1 MGSGEDIF
9 MDRPVQK
16 DEQGLREVMCERRS
30 VRVRCH
36 ESPYAEAASSRL
48 RPFHTASEGGFSEVR
63 GYKVSLVVAWNRLE
77 VFSGGTLTAG
87 NVRDSHTRYVD
98 VLLSVAT

>member
-1 MGSGEDIF
+1 MAKVE
-9 MDRPVQK
+9 
-16 DEQGLREVMCERRS
+16 L
-30 VRVRCH
+30 
-36 ESPYAEAASSRL
+36 
-48 RPFHTASEGGFSEVR
+48 EGMFSEVR

-77 VFSGGTLTAG
+77 VFAGGTLTAG